1 MKTMFLDV
9 KKLALNSDCYEMEYS
24 SSESAYKLL
33 LDQVLNCYGLN
44 KSERR
49 EWRVDFQTRLE
60 SSSLYELI
68 KDDLTTDDL
77 EKIAINKRVFL
88 G

>member
-1 MKTMFLDV
+1 M
-9 KKLALNSDCYEMEYS
+9 
-24 SSESAYKLL
+24 
-33 LDQVLNCYGLN
+33 NCYGLN